1 MEIILQRT
9 QTRRQDEYMES
20 LERLMS
26 HCFVTQEEQA
36 KTKQKIQKMLF
47 LYSVSLPDVSDGSYT
62 FRKHCILNLRIV

>member
-1 MEIILQRT
+1 
-9 QTRRQDEYMES
+9 MES

-47 LYSVSLPDVSDGSYT
+47 LYSVSLTDVSDGSYT
-62 FRKHCILNLRIV
+62 FRKHCMNPHPRK